1 MKGPFVI
8 NVIGSGN
15 VARHLAIAW
24 LEKQVVIGKVW
35 SATPEHA
42 EDFARLVNARVVA
55 VADEILDDCN
65 AVLISVTD
73 SAIPQIAHKIKSTN
87 GVPVFHTS
95 GTQPMSV
102 LEDISENHGVIYPLQ
117 TFSMTRDV
125 NLEQVPFF
133 LEASTKSAMQTARFL
148 TELLSTDIHEIDSR
162 QRMQLHLAAIIVSNF
177 PNVLYSIADEFLTT
191 NNMSLEWLH
200 PLMIETA
207 EKAIS
212 AKPAEVQTGPARR
225 GDIQILE
232 KHLELLKENPEI
244 AAIYKLLSDEILRR
258 YHPEIL

>member
-1 MKGPFVI
+1 MKKPVVI

-73 SAIPQIAHKIKSTN
+73 SAIPKIAKKIKSKI
-87 GVPVFHTS
+87 GIPVFHTS

-102 LEDISENHGVIYPLQ
+102 LENISENHGVIYPLQ

-133 LEASTKSAMQTARFL
+133 LEASSGSVLQIARFL
-148 TELLSTDIHEIDSR
+148 TELLSRKIHVIDSR
-162 QRMQLHLAAIIVSNF
+162 QRMQLHLAAIFVSNF
-177 PNVLYSIADEFLTT
+177 ANLLFSVADELLAN
-191 NNMSLEWLH
+191 NNMSMEWLH
-200 PLMIETA
+200 PLIMETA

-212 AKPAEVQTGPARR
+212 AKPFEVQTGPARR
-225 GDIQILE
+225 GDIQIIE

-244 AAIYKLLSDEILRR
+244 AAIYKLLSQEILRR
-258 YHPEIL
+258 YHPEIQ